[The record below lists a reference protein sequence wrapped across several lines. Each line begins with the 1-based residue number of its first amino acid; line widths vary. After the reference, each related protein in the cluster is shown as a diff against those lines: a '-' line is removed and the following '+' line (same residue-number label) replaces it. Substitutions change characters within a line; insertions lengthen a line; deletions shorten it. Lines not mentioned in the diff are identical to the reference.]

1 MFARTERLLL
11 RPAWSEDAPALA
23 RIADDAAV
31 ARNLAR
37 LPFPYALSDAEAF
50 IASQSEAACPALAVF
65 RRTHGA
71 PQLIG
76 VVGLEMGSGAEA
88 ELGYWLARPYWG
100 LGYATEAGRAVVE
113 MARHGLRL
121 KRIGAGHFLDN
132 PASGRVLRKLGFRPT
147 GEVVMRRSLARAGD
161 IPLLR
166 YALNCEANGEL
177 QCDDAFEEA
186 CPSLAHNRM
195 AA

>member
-1 MFARTERLLL
+1 MFARTERLAL

-23 RIADDAAV
+23 RIAGDEAV

-37 LPFPYALSDAEAF
+37 LPFPYALADAEAF
-50 IASQSEAACPALAVF
+50 IASQAEKACPAQLIF

-76 VVGLEMGSGAEA
+76 VAGLDRESGPEA

-100 LGYATEAGRAVVE
+100 LGYATEAARAIVD

-121 KRIGAGHFLDN
+121 RRIEAGHFLDN

-147 GEVVMRRSLARAGD
+147 GEVVMRRSLARTGEV
-161 IPLLR
+161 PLLR
-166 YALNCEANGEL
+166 YVLDLGANSEL
-177 QCDDAFEEA
+177 QCDDALEEA
-186 CPSLAHNRM
+186 CRM

>member
-23 RIADDAAV
+23 RIAGDEAV

-37 LPFPYALSDAEAF
+37 LPSPYGRADAEAF
-50 IASQSEAACPALAVF
+50 IDSERDKACPALLIF

-76 VVGLEMGSGAEA
+76 CIGLSQADGGPH
-88 ELGYWLARPYWG
+88 ELGYWLARPAWG
-100 LGYATEAGRAVVE
+100 LGYATEAGRAVVA
-113 MARHGLRL
+113 MARDGLRL
-121 KRIGAGHFLDN
+121 NRIEAGHFLDN
-132 PASGRVLRKLGFRPT
+132 PGSGRVLRKLGFRPT
-147 GEVVMRRSLARAGD
+147 GEVVMRRSLARQGEV
-161 IPLLR
+161 PSLR
-166 YALNCEANGEL
+166 YRLDFDVGEKLPCDEAL
-177 QCDDAFEEA
+177 EEA
-186 CPSLAHNRM
+186 CQM

>member
-23 RIADDAAV
+23 RIAGDEAV

-37 LPFPYALSDAEAF
+37 LPSPYSLDDAEAF
-50 IASQSEAACPALAVF
+50 IASQQRKPWPSLMIL
-65 RRTHGA
+65 RRTHRA

-76 VVGLEMGSGAEA
+76 VAGIDPLHGSTP

-100 LGYATEAGRAVVE
+100 LGYATEAGRAIVAL
-113 MARHGLRL
+113 ARDSLRV
-121 KRIGAGHFLDN
+121 KRIEAGHFIDN

-147 GEVVMRRSLARAGD
+147 GEVVMRRSVARGREVASM
-161 IPLLR
+161 R
-166 YALNCEANGEL
+166 YAIDLGANSEL
-177 QCDDAFEEA
+177 QCDDALEEA
-186 CPSLAHNRM
+186 CQM